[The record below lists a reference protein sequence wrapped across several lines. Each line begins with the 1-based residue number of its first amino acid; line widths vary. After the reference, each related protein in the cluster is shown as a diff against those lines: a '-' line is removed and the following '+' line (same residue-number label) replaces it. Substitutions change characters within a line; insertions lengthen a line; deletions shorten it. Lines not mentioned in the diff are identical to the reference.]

1 MLTDKVSSKNQGI
14 WLYVT
19 LFISWVAFCITITCF
34 FISTSIRD
42 AQSDFIQFS
51 NAYSEHIYDKV
62 NSNQIILNG
71 FAALFGALGNGDS
84 KDASI
89 YARQVIENYPHIFSL
104 EIVQTVPKNDLA
116 KFTLQQ
122 RKAGHPNFKI
132 KTFSYDTDRKWHD
145 TEDKPIYY
153 PIVFMEPM
161 RPGSEDVLG
170 LDIGSVALLHPA
182 MLKSIR
188 KQGAVSSPPFHLVEG
203 NLAYV
208 IFMPVRPKTIPPKNS
223 ISANP
228 AFTVDMVVD
237 ATKMGMPDS
246 MPTPKNLHLVVYHS
260 DFPPEDTGGQ
270 IVHIHQPA
278 HSALEEILFPNF
290 RLHKEIGPFI
300 NILVEKQMGWSDM
313 DLPLMVMLVL
323 ASIISSAMLLAYI
336 RTHHRSSLAEIRS
349 KEDLWFMANHDS
361 LTLLPNRNLFMNRME
376 QAIARAQRQGRNFG
390 ILFLDLNGFKQ
401 INDSY
406 GHDAGDLLLKLI
418 ATRLQECIRAEDSV
432 ARLGGDEFIVLLEGK
447 TDAEVME
454 SIAQKIRNNL
464 SIPITINNHQFTI
477 STSIG
482 KATFPMHGKTTDE
495 LLQHADAKMYADKLQ
510 IRTPG
515 Y

>member
-1 MLTDKVSSKNQGI
+1 MPTDKVSSKNQGI
-14 WLYVT
+14 WLYIT

-34 FISTSIRD
+34 FVFTSIND
-42 AQSDFIQFS
+42 AQSDFVQFS

-62 NSNQIILNG
+62 NSNKIILNG
-71 FAALFGALGNGDS
+71 FAALFGALGNEDS
-84 KDASI
+84 KEASI
-89 YARQVIENYPHIFSL
+89 YARQVIEDHPHIFSL
-104 EIVQTVPKNDLA
+104 EIVQTVPRNGLA
-116 KFTLQQ
+116 KFALQQ

-208 IFMPVRPKTIPPKNS
+208 IFMPVRPKIIPQKNS
-223 ISANP
+223 MAANS

-270 IVHIHQPA
+270 IVHIHQPP

-290 RLHKEIGPFI
+290 RLYKEIDPFL
-300 NILVEKQMGWSDM
+300 NILVEKQLGWSDVKSG
-313 DLPLMVMLVL
+313 LLLMIVL
-323 ASIISSAMLLAYI
+323 ASLISSAILLALM
-336 RTHHRSSLAEIRS
+336 RTHYHSGLAEKQS
-349 KEDLWFMANHDS
+349 QQQLWFLANHDS
-361 LTLLPNRNLFMNRME
+361 LTRLPNRNLFMNRME

-390 ILFLDLNGFKQ
+390 ILFLDLNGFKL
-401 INDSY
+401 INDLH
-406 GHDAGDLLLKLI
+406 GHHTGDLLLKQV
-418 ATRLQECIRAEDSV
+418 ATRLQACIRAEDSV
-432 ARLGGDEFIVLLEGK
+432 ARLGGDEFVVLLEGK

-454 SIAQKIRNNL
+454 SIAQKIRDSL
-464 SIPITINNHQFTI
+464 SIPITINSQQFTI
-477 STSIG
+477 SASIG
-482 KATFPMHGKTTDE
+482 KATFPMHGKTADE
-495 LLQHADAKMYADKLQ
+495 LLKHADAKMYAEKHN
-510 IRTPG
+510 PPS
-515 Y
+515 